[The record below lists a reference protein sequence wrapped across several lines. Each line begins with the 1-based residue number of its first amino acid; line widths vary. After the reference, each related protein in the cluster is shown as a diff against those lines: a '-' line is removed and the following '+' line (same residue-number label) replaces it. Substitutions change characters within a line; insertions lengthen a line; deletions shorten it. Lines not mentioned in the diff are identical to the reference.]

1 MDRSNL
7 RNTPDFRSGDDALE
21 REELQRLAPTLFG
34 IPAEEPFK
42 VPAHF
47 FDRLSHEVQAMV
59 VEQEKKPS
67 AFTWLWRLAIATPVL
82 LVLLGAWWFLRDSG
96 TVENVAVVEET
107 SPTIEDLDDVDEVD
121 LFAALASDEA
131 VTMNTLGVDLTDDE
145 LLDYLEQEHT
155 DLNELI
161 SEL

>member
-1 MDRSNL
+1 MDSSNL
-7 RNTPDFRSGDDALE
+7 HNTPDFRSGDDAVE
-21 REELQRLAPTLFG
+21 REELRRLAPTLFG
-34 IPAEEPFK
+34 ITAEEPFK

-47 FDRLSHEVQAMV
+47 FDRLPHEVQAMV
-59 VEQEKKPS
+59 VAKANKPE
-67 AFTWLWRLAIATPVL
+67 AFQWLWRLAIATPVV

-96 TVENVAVVEET
+96 TVENVAAAEEIA
-107 SPTIEDLDDVDEVD
+107 PTIEELDEVDEVD
-121 LFAALASDEA
+121 LFAALASDEG
-131 VTMNTLGVDLTDDE
+131 VTVNTLEVDLTDDE